1 MTTQIQR
8 KFMLSGF
15 AALALTAFV
24 GNAPSASAATIV
36 MQGASSVSFNTMGEF
51 QDSDG
56 VLAASRA
63 INQGGLNIKYNQGGT
78 INSQAAYLGLT
89 PKHTDSTS
97 EEWFSQNYSTR
108 DFPNGFP
115 GGFIDFDLGASYD
128 LRNLVLW
135 NEDFAG
141 IKDFSVF
148 TSNNANFIGFNAAG
162 SFTANDVAINTALG
176 ASRDFIEPAQ
186 VFSLSASD
194 AGTNARYVSLF
205 ISSVW
210 ANQVTGN
217 RDINFRDSQG
227 QLGSLASIGEIAFGR
242 NLRAGET
249 ITDVPTPA
257 LLPGLIGLGATAW
270 RKRRPLAAK

>member
-1 MTTQIQR
+1 MTNQIQR
-8 KFMLSGF
+8 KFMLGGA
-15 AALALTAFV
+15 AALAFMV
-24 GNAPSASAATIV
+24 SMGNAQSASAATIV

-56 VLAASRA
+56 TLAAVRA
-63 INQGGLNIKYNQGGT
+63 INQGGLNLKYNQGGT
-78 INSQAAYLGLT
+78 LTDQASYLLQR

-97 EEWFSQNYSTR
+97 EEWFSQNNNSV
-108 DFPNGFP
+108 
-115 GGFIDFDLGASYD
+115 GFIDFDLGASYD

-148 TSNNANFIGFNAAG
+148 TSNDPNFIGFDVAG
-162 SFTANDVAINTALG
+162 SFLAQNVAVSNPDG
-176 ASRDFIEPAQ
+176 ARDFIEPYQ
-186 VFSLSASD
+186 KFDLSTSD
-194 AGTNARYVSLF
+194 AGINARYVSLF

-210 ANQVTGN
+210 NNDLNN
-217 RDINFRDSQG
+217 RDVNYRPSQA

-249 ITDVPTPA
+249 ATNAVPTPA

-270 RKRRPLAAK
+270 RKRRQLAAK

>member
-97 EEWFSQNYSTR
+97 EEWFSQNNNSV
-108 DFPNGFP
+108 
-115 GGFIDFDLGASYD
+115 GFIDFDLGASYD

-148 TSNNANFIGFNAAG
+148 TSNDVNFNGFNPAG
-162 SFTANDVAINTALG
+162 SFTAANVAIAAPG
-176 ASRDFIEPAQ
+176 ASRNFIESAQ
-186 VFSLSASD
+186 VFNLSASD
-194 AGTNARYVSLF
+194 AGTSARYVSLF

-210 ANQVTGN
+210 ANELNN
-217 RDINFRDSQG
+217 RDVNFRTSQS

-270 RKRRPLAAK
+270 RKRRQLAAK